1 MDGFFPRATGSDA
14 KAGWTIDFAL
24 LKRATDSVEEM
35 DEDFPVTMEQT
46 ELVLLAVERMGYR
59 VVPPNVQIEPT
70 ARLHAQ
76 VGSNAGLGVAVP
88 PAPTFDEDA

>member
-59 VVPPNVQIEPT
+59 VVPPNVEFRPLD
-70 ARLHAQ
+70 AASSRP
-76 VGSNAGLGVAVP
+76 VAP
-88 PAPTFDEDA
+88 GTEG

>member
-59 VVPPNVQIEPT
+59 VVPPNARVQAPPE
-70 ARLHAQ
+70 A
-76 VGSNAGLGVAVP
+76 VACN
-88 PAPTFDEDA
+88 DELEG